1 MTLPSLTA
9 VIIDDEPEAIHIMMT
24 LAAGIDCLEITG
36 TTTQPEKAIGLCLKT
51 QPDAIFL
58 DINMPRMDGFKVVK
72 ELHEHHFFPYLIFT
86 TAWDRFTLQAI
97 KAGALD
103 YLLKPFDRIELETAV
118 KKALEKKNS
127 HNIEQRIASLEK
139 AVKNYRKLR
148 FNTRSGFIMIHPDEI
163 FYIEA
168 DANYTEIYYTTDQR
182 EVVSMNLGAV
192 EALLPEQF
200 IRISRSIIINSTW
213 LTKLSGVQKK
223 CWLRKDSEEKE
234 FCVPEK
240 QMGELKRRVSESSSG
255 HINK

>member
-1 MTLPSLTA
+1 MKPTTLTA
-9 VIIDDEPEAIHIMMT
+9 VIIDDEPEAING
-24 LAAGIDCLEITG
+24 LQVLVNGIVNLEITG
-36 TTTQPEKAIGLCLKT
+36 TTTHPEKAVGLCLKT
-51 QPDAIFL
+51 RPDIIFL
-58 DINMPRMDGFKVVK
+58 DINMPEKDGFAVLQ
-72 ELHEHHFFPYLIFT
+72 ELHEHRFHPYTIFT
-86 TAWDRFTLQAI
+86 TAWDQYTLQAI

-103 YLLKPFDRIELETAV
+103 YLLKPIDRKELQAAV
-118 KKALEKKNS
+118 QKASDNKAS
-127 HNIEQRIASLEK
+127 HSIEQRIESLER
-139 AVKNYRKLR
+139 AVKNHRKLR

-168 DANYTEIYYTTDQR
+168 DANYSEIYLSLNQR

-223 CWLRKDSEEKE
+223 CWLRKENEEKE

-240 QMGELKRRVSESSSG
+240 QMATIKRLLE
-255 HINK
+255 

>member
-1 MTLPSLTA
+1 MKTSALTA
-9 VIIDDEPEAIHIMMT
+9 VVIDDEQEAINGL
-24 LAAGIDCLEITG
+24 LALVKDIKNLEIAG
-36 TTTQPEKAIGLCLKT
+36 TTTQPEKAVNLCLKAR
-51 QPDAIFL
+51 PDILLL
-58 DINMPRMDGFKVVK
+58 DISMPGMDGFAVLSA
-72 ELHEHHFFPYLIFT
+72 LHELNFYPYPIFT
-86 TAWDRFTLQAI
+86 TAYDHFTLQAI

-103 YLLKPFDRIELETAV
+103 YLMKPIDKKELYEALR
-118 KKALEKKNS
+118 KAEANKAS
-127 HNIEQRIASLEK
+127 HNIEQRIESLEK
-139 AVKNYRKLR
+139 ALKNHHKLR

-168 DANYTEIYYTTDQR
+168 DANYSEIFYNKTKR

-223 CWLRKDSEEKE
+223 CWLRKENEEKE

-240 QMGELKRRVSESSSG
+240 QMGELKRKVSE
-255 HINK
+255 